1 MQPVRISGL
10 VLRETPF
17 GESDKMMTVLTA
29 ERGRISVF
37 GRGAR
42 RLKSD
47 FFVATQLFCYTEFVL
62 VQSSEKY
69 YIRECSL
76 IESFYNVRATLQ
88 GLALASYIAD
98 VAADAATEEH
108 EHAELLRLTLN
119 CFWAICDGK
128 KPLKQI
134 KAVFELRIAAYA
146 GFMPDLVGCAGCG
159 NYNFP
164 VYYIDIPDGTFR
176 CEECFRKNAANM
188 EQYAARENEAEGI
201 YCDAHL
207 IVPASPDVFIAMRYA
222 VYSKPERIFAFEL
235 APDALEDFASV
246 CEKYLLCHMERGFK
260 TLDFYHSV
268 EEK

>member
-128 KPLKQI
+128 KPLKQAE
-134 KAVFELRIAAYA
+134 K
-146 GFMPDLVGCAGCG
+146 
-159 NYNFP
+159 
-164 VYYIDIPDGTFR
+164 
-176 CEECFRKNAANM
+176 
-188 EQYAARENEAEGI
+188 AARPAAEPSVRKKRCGR
-201 YCDAHL
+201 CW
-207 IVPASPDVFIAMRYA
+207 
-222 VYSKPERIFAFEL
+222 KPSCSCPYRR
-235 APDALEDFASV
+235 APGRKS
-246 CEKYLLCHMERGFK
+246 
-260 TLDFYHSV
+260 
-268 EEK
+268 